1 MASPQ
6 SEPDRAVVA
15 HAELPRVLGF
25 TSVVGIL
32 VGTVIGSGI
41 FVAPNR
47 IAELVESPQLIL
59 AVWVVGGV
67 LSFFGALAFAE
78 LGAAFPQAGGMYV
91 YLRESYGS
99 MVAFLFGWALF
110 FVIDSGA
117 IATLSVAFSARY
129 LPYFVPLS
137 PFASKMVALALI
149 GVLVGVNILGVRYGA
164 ALQNVLM
171 FIKFGAIVAVSLT
184 VFAFA
189 DGSAAHFVEPAPPG
203 WAGALSGGLVGK
215 FGAALVLSLWAYKGW
230 EAVTFSSGEIRN
242 PQRNMPLG
250 LLAGTA
256 VVIVLYITTN
266 LAYLYVFP
274 AGEIARSSRIAADAM
289 NAAIGPVGA
298 SLIAGVILCSITGAA
313 NGNVLT
319 APRVFFA
326 MARDGV
332 FFRKFADLHPR
343 LLTPHVSILA
353 TGAWAAVLS
362 VTGTFE
368 QLATYV
374 VFGQWIFFGLT
385 VGAVMILRARRPDL
399 PRPYRTW
406 GYPVTPV
413 IFIVAALYISVSTLV
428 TDPRRAAAGLAIILA
443 GVPACLY
450 WQKRLPWQKPRVGG
464 RV

>member
-1 MASPQ
+1 MAMTSP
-6 SEPDRAVVA
+6 EPAAVAVGPA
-15 HAELPRVLGF
+15 HRELPRVLGF

-32 VGTVIGSGI
+32 IGTVIGSGI

-47 IAELVESPQLIL
+47 IADLVGSPQLIL
-59 AVWVVGGV
+59 AVWTVGGV

-91 YLRESYGS
+91 YLRESYGPL
-99 MVAFLFGWALF
+99 VAFLFGWTLF

-137 PFASKMVALALI
+137 ALASKFVALALI
-149 GVLVGVNILGVRYGA
+149 AVLVVVNILGVRYGA
-164 ALQNVLM
+164 ALQNLLM
-171 FIKFGAIVAVSLT
+171 FIKFGAIVAVSLVVF
-184 VFAFA
+184 VFANGNTA
-189 DGSAAHFVEPAPPG
+189 NFVQPAPAA
-203 WAGALSGGLVGK
+203 WSGGLVGN

-256 VVIVLYITTN
+256 VVVVLYISTN

-274 AGEIARSSRIAADAM
+274 AGQIAKSSRIAADVM
-289 NAAIGPVGA
+289 NVAIGPIGA

-326 MARDGV
+326 MARDGL
-332 FFRKFADLHPR
+332 FFRKFADLHPK

-353 TGAWAAVLS
+353 TGAWAAILS

-374 VFGQWIFFGLT
+374 IFGQWIFFGLT
-385 VGAVMILRARRPDL
+385 VGSVIVLRRTRPDL

-413 IFIVAALYISVSTLV
+413 VFILAALYISVSTLV
-428 TDPRRAAAGLAIILA
+428 TQPLNALAGLAIILA
-443 GVPACLY
+443 GVPAYAY
-450 WQKRLPWQKPRVGG
+450 WQRHRALTPA
-464 RV
+464 

>member
-1 MASPQ
+1 MSMGP
-6 SEPDRAVVA
+6 SGSAVA
-15 HAELPRVLGF
+15 APRDLPRVLGF

-47 IAELVESPQLIL
+47 IAALVGSPQLIL
-59 AVWVVGGV
+59 AVWIVGGV

-91 YLRESYGS
+91 YLRESYGPL
-99 MVAFLFGWALF
+99 VAFLFGWTLF

-137 PFASKMVALALI
+137 PLGSKLVAAVLI
-149 GVLVGVNILGVRYGA
+149 AVLVTVNLLGVRYGA

-171 FIKFGAIVAVSLT
+171 FIKFGAIVAVSLV
-184 VFAFA
+184 VFAVA
-189 DGSAAHFVEPAPPG
+189 GGQTSHFVQPAPAG
-203 WAGALSGGLVGK
+203 WSGGLVGN

-242 PQRNMPLG
+242 PERNMPLG

-256 VVIVLYITTN
+256 VVILLYVSTN

-274 AGEIARSSRIAADAM
+274 AGQIATSSRIAADVM

-298 SLIAGVILCSITGAA
+298 SLIAGVILCSIAGAA

-326 MARDGV
+326 MARDGL
-332 FFRKFADLHPR
+332 FFRRFADLDPVR
-343 LLTPHVSILA
+343 LTPYVSILA
-353 TGAWAAVLS
+353 TGAWAVVLS
-362 VTGTFE
+362 VSGTFE

-374 VFGQWIFFGLT
+374 IFGQWIFFGLT
-385 VGAVMILRARRPDL
+385 VAAVVVLRVRRPAL

-406 GYPVTPV
+406 GYPATP
-413 IFIVAALYISVSTLV
+413 IVFVLASLYISVTTLV
-428 TDPRRAAAGLAIILA
+428 TQPLNAAAGLALILA
-443 GVPACLY
+443 GVPAYLY
-450 WQKRLPWQKPRVGG
+450 WRRRAAGPA
-464 RV
+464 